1 MWKLILGVGIM
12 AIFLAA
18 SFVGLP
24 VHATSAMPQRPVLV
38 NVVKNPHWSGFAD
51 VAANGSVS
59 MVETSFVLP
68 SVTCNSTSPEEQ
80 EMYFFASMDNLVT
93 SNDFEYA
100 GALAF
105 CPAGSSVAYYYAIN
119 TPDFYLTTWYP
130 SAGDTIY
137 ANITV
142 SDGNFVYNVT
152 DVTSHQS
159 TQVEAS
165 DSGATLNSAQVLTDT
180 GNCGNVTVTV
190 DCPLTNFGSIGFGSD
205 HTTVPNTNFATINGH
220 TKAIGKFGSTATLYK
235 GITTND
241 AGTKVD
247 ASTSALSSDRTSFT
261 VTFKR
266 SGP

>member
-1 MWKLILGVGIM
+1 MWKLVIGEGIM

-18 SFVGLP
+18 SFASLP
-24 VHATSAMPQRPVLV
+24 VHAASAMPERPLLV
-38 NVVKNPHWSGFAD
+38 NVVKNPHWSGYAD

-68 SVTCNSTSPEEQ
+68 TATCNSSSAEQQ

-100 GALAF
+100 GALAY
-105 CPAGSSVAYYYAIN
+105 CPVGSSVAYYYAIN
-119 TPDFYLTTWYP
+119 TPNFTLGWFP
-130 SAGDTIY
+130 SPGNTIF
-137 ANITV
+137 ASITA
-142 SDGNFVYNVT
+142 SEGYFVYNVT

-159 TQVEAS
+159 TVAEYS
-165 DSGATLNSAQVLTDT
+165 DANATLNSAQVLTDT
-180 GNCGNVTVTV
+180 GNCGNATVTV
-190 DCPLTNFGSIGFGSD
+190 DCPLTNFGSVAFGSD

-220 TKAIGKFGSTATLYK
+220 TKPIGKFGSKATLYR
-235 GITTND
+235 GVTTND

-247 ASTSALSSDRTSFT
+247 ASTTVLSSDRTSFT